1 MAGHG
6 NNYRH
11 TKKGGGVS
19 LSVHKSICF
28 QERIDLMTLNDTTE
42 TVFIEIEK
50 ANFGTPKNVLIGVIY
65 RPPAS
70 DINSFSQQFAEILH
84 KLDKENKLVYL
95 MGDFNINL
103 FNSDKYIPCS
113 DFLNLMYAHSY
124 IPLITKATRV
134 TKSSATLIDNIFT
147 NNIGSDNMNDILVTD
162 ISDHFPIY
170 TITKHVTQ
178 KSKPQTKV
186 IRVFSETNIRK
197 FKEKLQNTDWVPV
210 LTTRDPQCGYDLF
223 QKILQ
228 STYDEIFP
236 EKEIR
241 LNYKNRLHWLSP
253 ALLLINSIKIKNKLY
268 MIYKKRPIPENENK
282 YKRYKHILNKATK
295 VAEQDYYEDIF
306 R

>member
-1 MAGHG
+1 
-6 NNYRH
+6 
-11 TKKGGGVS
+11 
-19 LSVHKSICF
+19 
-28 QERIDLMTLNDTTE
+28 MTLNDTTE

-95 MGDFNINL
+95 MGDFNINI
-103 FNSDKYIPCS
+103 FNSDRYIPCS

-124 IPLITKATRV
+124 IPLIT
-134 TKSSATLIDNIFT
+134 NIFTRT

-241 LNYKNRLHWLSP
+241 LNYKNRLPWLLP
-253 ALLLINSIKIKNKLY
+253 ALKNSIKIKK
-268 MIYKKRPIPENENK
+268 
-282 YKRYKHILNKATK
+282 
-295 VAEQDYYEDIF
+295 
-306 R
+306 